1 MVIDQIAWPLEHNFT
16 RSIIDHQH
24 SIYNS
29 GTVISRYFKKVSISI
44 TNISFF
50 SVRLLSVLRGH
61 SLFIPATTANDLRLR
76 RISIQYFIHYIYFP
90 ILSLE
95 QVPVFPFLT
104 FSAKQGIYLV
114 PFYKVFDM
122 TRTLTGDWTRKHPAR
137 CQYSTTWLSRRRCTV
152 YDFV

>member
-1 MVIDQIAWPLEHNFT
+1 
-16 RSIIDHQH
+16 
-24 SIYNS
+24 
-29 GTVISRYFKKVSISI
+29 
-44 TNISFF
+44 
-50 SVRLLSVLRGH
+50 LSVLRGH
-61 SLFIPATTANDLRLR
+61 SLFIPTTTANDLRLR

-95 QVPVFPFLT
+95 KVPVFPFLT